1 MNKGGRPTK
10 YSKKIAI
17 KICQRI
23 SSGESVRTICKD
35 KKLPC
40 AATVFFWL
48 LDDDKKWFLEQYET
62 ARNTQ
67 AENMFEELLDIADND
82 DGDVQRARLRI
93 DTRKW
98 YLSKVLP
105 KKFGDKTDLTSGGK
119 PIPLMNINALLRD
132 DSDTQDSE
140 TEE

>member
-67 AENMFEELLDIADND
+67 AENMFEELNEIADLPDKKESTN
-82 DGDVQRARLRI
+82 RSRLRV

-105 KKFGDKTDLTSGGK
+105 KKFGDKMDLDVKSDGK
-119 PIPLMNINALLRD
+119 RIEGFNMLTPNGKTNNN
-132 DSDTQDSE
+132 SDA
-140 TEE
+140 